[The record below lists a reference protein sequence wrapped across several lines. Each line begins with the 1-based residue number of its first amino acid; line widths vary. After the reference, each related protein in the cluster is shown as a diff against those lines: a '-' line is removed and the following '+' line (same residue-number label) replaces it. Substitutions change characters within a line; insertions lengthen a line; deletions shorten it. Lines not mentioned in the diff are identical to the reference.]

1 MAKTTS
7 IDRRAANDLDERQR
21 EWANDDETEAASLV
35 PAGAPDCLE
44 PGAPQTFLVVRAGA
58 HVSFLDL
65 RDPGEWIVGRAADAG
80 VVVDDRQVSR
90 HHAKLTL
97 SSGVLAVEDLGSR
110 NGTVVNGRTLHGG
123 VVRVGTGDVVEVGGC
138 QLVVA
143 TRSGRVAS
151 ARSALGEPMDMVD
164 VVVADSEMA
173 RLYATVRKVARMPTT
188 VLILGETGSG
198 KDVLAQRL
206 HAWSQRASN
215 PFVRI
220 NCAGIPES
228 LLESELFGHER
239 GAFTGADRRKVGYF
253 EASKGGT
260 IFLDEI
266 GELSAGAQ
274 VRLLHVLENRTV
286 TRLGGTTP
294 MSIDVRVVC
303 ATHRDLQALVGEER
317 FRADLYFRI
326 SPFIVRV
333 PPLRERPVEVPL
345 LANVFVRQLGE
356 QIGSPPPTIAPDA
369 VAMLMGYRWPGNVRE
384 LRNAVEHAF
393 VMAEGA
399 TLRRE
404 HFTSQIRDLSMPAG
418 AVPHAEP
425 IRRRLGEVER
435 ERIEQALAA
444 EDGNQTRAAAR
455 LGMPRRT
462 LVYKLTQYRRN
473 RDQQRPGGGAGGG
486 DGG

>member
-1 MAKTTS
+1 
-7 IDRRAANDLDERQR
+7 
-21 EWANDDETEAASLV
+21 
-35 PAGAPDCLE
+35 
-44 PGAPQTFLVVRAGA
+44 
-58 HVSFLDL
+58 
-65 RDPGEWIVGRAADAG
+65 
-80 VVVDDRQVSR
+80 
-90 HHAKLTL
+90 
-97 SSGVLAVEDLGSR
+97 
-110 NGTVVNGRTLHGG
+110 
-123 VVRVGTGDVVEVGGC
+123 
-138 QLVVA
+138 
-143 TRSGRVAS
+143 
-151 ARSALGEPMDMVD
+151 
-164 VVVADSEMA
+164 
-173 RLYATVRKVARMPTT
+173 
-188 VLILGETGSG
+188 
-198 KDVLAQRL
+198 
-206 HAWSQRASN
+206 
-215 PFVRI
+215 
-220 NCAGIPES
+220 
-228 LLESELFGHER
+228 
-239 GAFTGADRRKVGYF
+239 
-253 EASKGGT
+253 
-260 IFLDEI
+260 
-266 GELSAGAQ
+266 
-274 VRLLHVLENRTV
+274 V